1 MENFNCTPQQV
12 EEVREKIFKT
22 LRDWSESEYQEE
34 MAFLGIDDSNMS
46 WERKKILVILYM
58 LSGVKDKEGW
68 FYIDNINL
76 SEICEVGERTITR
89 VKRDFERLGIIK
101 IKRGYQGYPT
111 RYKFFENKLNKLPK
125 ISKKTSES
133 TLAALAGKNVIP
145 ANENEIRKS
154 LIASLLSS
162 YIEVPANEANKKD
175 VEKNILEGG
184 VQYKE
189 QYKDKEKDE
198 YKEQY
203 KDKEIDKNKDIEK
216 DEYKEGLI
224 MNKINNNKTM
234 EELIKKLIVSI
245 DNNTRVQL
253 EVNTKLI
260 ESNDRNNKELTTSI
274 LSLKNGNE
282 TNPSI
287 ETYKKEIEEKDNR
300 VKTLQ
305 DEINKIQDEASTL
318 VEKKDIEI
326 ENLQEENNK
335 LQDKVNKLQERLNK
349 VTVTAN
355 GNETNHSSSIV
366 DKILSHSLDV
376 VTKHPTKDK
385 AWKQEKELQ
394 EEKQEQSPKVDTKT
408 TVVENNSN
416 NDEKNYVLKKLE
428 CEIIKPFKSSIINA
442 KNYEKLMK
450 TQEDFA
456 DVVKKFYTVHN
467 DVITSSEMKSIINEV
482 RTVFQ
487 QKEEELTSKVDT
499 NEYSS
504 KSNGIVQVEE
514 DNTNSLQQNPSK
526 EETKETT
533 AVENSLKEDEAKY
546 NQFQSNKETTPKS
559 ENCEEK
565 EEATTEQNTA
575 NSKNV
580 EVSKTDTPNYKE
592 KTQEELDKEL
602 DKTVS
607 SMFLTDTKQAVS
619 TKKSEEVKFPE
630 TKVIPLREGEEKR
643 QFQELVD
650 NTTINQMLES
660 YSALDKGK
668 YEEILTEIRK
678 SVTKGNYPQ
687 RIVQAY
693 LNAIEHKGYYC
704 NIQNAMKPLE
714 DTKEV
719 TVTATSTPKRDSFE
733 EFIKDKMDN
742 IEKNVKECG
751 DELPFGNKPKSNH
764 QDVEES
770 NCYQSEVEKIAMAAT
785 CSYDESQDA
794 LF

>member
-1 MENFNCTPQQV
+1 ME
-12 EEVREKIFKT
+12 EKKQ
-22 LRDWSESEYQEE
+22 SVQEE
-34 MAFLGIDDSNMS
+34 QTREIFDELRGWNDDDFNEAFQELEIENCNISTEKKKLLVMLNMLDGVKQNG
-46 WERKKILVILYM
+46 WFFATNQLLCE
-58 LSGVKDKEGW
+58 LSGMKDRTLTRTKKYFKDLKIINFRRGCKEHST
-68 FYIDNINL
+68 D
-76 SEICEVGERTITR
+76 
-89 VKRDFERLGIIK
+89 
-101 IKRGYQGYPT
+101 
-111 RYKFFENKLNKLPK
+111 YKFNRKNIINLPK
-125 ISKKTSES
+125 IKCGVLQNKSGDSPIVKSGISNSISDSYQVQHATFFNTIENGVPYTETYSNSNTETYSNSNTETYSKKES
-133 TLAALAGKNVIP
+133 YTDSNI
-145 ANENEIRKS
+145 NNNI
-154 LIASLLSS
+154 
-162 YIEVPANEANKKD
+162 NKKD
-175 VEKNILEGG
+175 NNIMDNLINIL
-184 VQYKE
+184 
-189 QYKDKEKDE
+189 
-198 YKEQY
+198 
-203 KDKEIDKNKDIEK
+203 IE
-216 DEYKEGLI
+216 
-224 MNKINNNKTM
+224 NNK
-234 EELIKKLIVSI
+234 ELIENI
-245 DNNTRVQL
+245 N
-253 EVNTKLI
+253 
-260 ESNDRNNKELTTSI
+260 RNNKELTTSI

-282 TNPSI
+282 TNLSI
-287 ETYKKEIEEKDNR
+287 ETYKKEIEEKDNLI
-300 VKTLQ
+300 KTLQ
-305 DEINKIQDEASTL
+305 DEINKIQDEVSTL

-326 ENLQEENNK
+326 ENLK
-335 LQDKVNKLQERLNK
+335 TRLNNSIEYFK
-349 VTVTAN
+349 KIRQYIPKELRTTN
-355 GNETNHSSSIV
+355 GKETNHSSSTSIES
-366 DKILSHSLDV
+366 KIISHSLDV
-376 VTKHPTKDK
+376 VTKYPTKDK
-385 AWKQEKELQ
+385 AWKQEQQEKALQ
-394 EEKQEQSPKVDTKT
+394 EAKQEQSTNVDTKT

-456 DVVKKFYTVHN
+456 DVVKKYYTVHN

-499 NEYSS
+499 NESSS
-504 KSNGIVQVEE
+504 KSNGEVQVEE

-533 AVENSLKEDEAKY
+533 AVENSSKEDEAKS
-546 NQFQSNKETTPKS
+546 NQFQSNKETTQKS

-565 EEATTEQNTA
+565 EEATAEPSTA
-575 NSKNV
+575 NSKNI

-607 SMFLTDTKQAVS
+607 SMFLTDTKQSVS

-643 QFQELVD
+643 QFQELVS
-650 NTTINQMLES
+650 NQTINALLEG

-678 SVTKGNYPQ
+678 AVTKGNYPQ

-704 NIQNAMKPLE
+704 NLQNAMKPLE

-719 TVTATSTPKRDSFE
+719 TVTATSTPKIDSLE

>member
-1 MENFNCTPQQV
+1 ME
-12 EEVREKIFKT
+12 EKKQ
-22 LRDWSESEYQEE
+22 SVQEE
-34 MAFLGIDDSNMS
+34 QTREIFDELRGWNDDDFNEAFQELEIENCNISTEKKKLLVMLNMLDGVKQNG
-46 WERKKILVILYM
+46 WFFATNQLLCE
-58 LSGVKDKEGW
+58 LSGMKDRTLTRTKKYFKDLKIINFRRGCKEHST
-68 FYIDNINL
+68 D
-76 SEICEVGERTITR
+76 
-89 VKRDFERLGIIK
+89 
-101 IKRGYQGYPT
+101 
-111 RYKFFENKLNKLPK
+111 YKFNRKNIINLPK
-125 ISKKTSES
+125 IKCGVLPNKSGDSPIVKSGISNSISDSYQVQHATFFNTIENGVPYTETYSNSNTETYSKKES
-133 TLAALAGKNVIP
+133 YTDSNI
-145 ANENEIRKS
+145 NNNI
-154 LIASLLSS
+154 
-162 YIEVPANEANKKD
+162 NKKD
-175 VEKNILEGG
+175 NNIMDNLINIL
-184 VQYKE
+184 
-189 QYKDKEKDE
+189 
-198 YKEQY
+198 
-203 KDKEIDKNKDIEK
+203 IE
-216 DEYKEGLI
+216 
-224 MNKINNNKTM
+224 NNK
-234 EELIKKLIVSI
+234 ELIENI
-245 DNNTRVQL
+245 N
-253 EVNTKLI
+253 
-260 ESNDRNNKELTTSI
+260 RNNKELTTSI

-282 TNPSI
+282 TNLSI
-287 ETYKKEIEEKDNR
+287 ETYKKEIEEKDNLI
-300 VKTLQ
+300 KTLK
-305 DEINKIQDEASTL
+305 DEINKIQDEVSTL

-326 ENLQEENNK
+326 ENLK
-335 LQDKVNKLQERLNK
+335 TRLNNSIEYFK
-349 VTVTAN
+349 KIRQYIPKELRTTN
-355 GNETNHSSSIV
+355 GKETNHSSSTSIES
-366 DKILSHSLDV
+366 KIISHSLDV
-376 VTKHPTKDK
+376 VTKYPTKDK
-385 AWKQEKELQ
+385 AWKQEQQEKALQ
-394 EEKQEQSPKVDTKT
+394 EAKQEQSPNVDTKT

-499 NEYSS
+499 NESSS

-533 AVENSLKEDEAKY
+533 AVENSSKEDEAKY
-546 NQFQSNKETTPKS
+546 NQFQSNKETTPKT

-565 EEATTEQNTA
+565 KEATAEPSTA
-575 NSKNV
+575 NSKNI
-580 EVSKTDTPNYKE
+580 EVSKTDTPNDKE

-678 SVTKGNYPQ
+678 TVTKGNYPQ

-704 NIQNAMKPLE
+704 NLQNAMKPLE

-719 TVTATSTPKRDSFE
+719 TVTATSTPKRDSIE
-733 EFIKDKMDN
+733 EFIKDKVDN

-751 DELPFGNKPKSNH
+751 DELPFGNNSKSNH
-764 QDVEES
+764 QYVDKS
-770 NCYQSEVEKIAMAAT
+770 NYYQSEEEKVAMAAT

>member
-34 MAFLGIDDSNMS
+34 MTFLGIDDSNMS

-154 LIASLLSS
+154 LITSLLSS

-175 VEKNILEGG
+175 LEKNILEGG

-189 QYKDKEKDE
+189 QYK
-198 YKEQY
+198 EQY
-203 KDKEIDKNKDIEK
+203 KDKNKEKDKNKDIEK

-335 LQDKVNKLQERLNK
+335 LQERLNK
-349 VTVTAN
+349 VTATAN
-355 GNETNHSSSIV
+355 GNETNHSSSTSNV
-366 DKILSHSLDV
+366 DKIISHSLDV
-376 VTKHPTKDK
+376 VTKYPTKDK
-385 AWKQEKELQ
+385 AWKQEQQEKVLQ
-394 EEKQEQSPKVDTKT
+394 EARQTSKVDTKT

-456 DVVKKFYTVHN
+456 DVVKKYYTVHN

-499 NEYSS
+499 NESSS

-514 DNTNSLQQNPSK
+514 DDTKELQQKSSK

-533 AVENSLKEDEAKY
+533 AVENSSKEDEAKS
-546 NQFQSNKETTPKS
+546 NQFQTNKETTPKT

-565 EEATTEQNTA
+565 EETTAEPSTA
-575 NSKNV
+575 NSKNI

-607 SMFLTDTKQAVS
+607 SMFLTDTKQSVS

-704 NIQNAMKPLE
+704 NLQNAMKPLE

-719 TVTATSTPKRDSFE
+719 TVTATSTPKRDSLE
-733 EFIKDKMDN
+733 EFIKDKVDN

-751 DELPFGNKPKSNH
+751 DELPFGKNSKSNH

>member
-1 MENFNCTPQQV
+1 ME
-12 EEVREKIFKT
+12 EKKQ
-22 LRDWSESEYQEE
+22 SVQEE
-34 MAFLGIDDSNMS
+34 QTREIFDELRGWNDDDFNEAFQELEIENCNISTEKKKLLVMLNMLDGVKQNG
-46 WERKKILVILYM
+46 WFFATNQLLCE
-58 LSGVKDKEGW
+58 LSGMKDRTLTRTKKYFKDLKIINFRRGCKEHST
-68 FYIDNINL
+68 D
-76 SEICEVGERTITR
+76 
-89 VKRDFERLGIIK
+89 
-101 IKRGYQGYPT
+101 
-111 RYKFFENKLNKLPK
+111 YKFNRKNIINLPK
-125 ISKKTSES
+125 IKCGVLPNKSGESPIVKSGISNSISDSYQVQHATFFNTIENGVPYTETYSNSNTETYSKKES
-133 TLAALAGKNVIP
+133 YTDSNI
-145 ANENEIRKS
+145 NNNI
-154 LIASLLSS
+154 
-162 YIEVPANEANKKD
+162 NKKD
-175 VEKNILEGG
+175 NNIMDNLINIL
-184 VQYKE
+184 
-189 QYKDKEKDE
+189 
-198 YKEQY
+198 
-203 KDKEIDKNKDIEK
+203 IE
-216 DEYKEGLI
+216 
-224 MNKINNNKTM
+224 NNK
-234 EELIKKLIVSI
+234 ELIENI
-245 DNNTRVQL
+245 N
-253 EVNTKLI
+253 
-260 ESNDRNNKELTTSI
+260 RNNKELTTSI

-282 TNPSI
+282 TNLSI
-287 ETYKKEIEEKDNR
+287 ETYKKEIEEKDNLI
-300 VKTLQ
+300 KTLK
-305 DEINKIQDEASTL
+305 DEINKIQDEVSTL

-326 ENLQEENNK
+326 ENLK
-335 LQDKVNKLQERLNK
+335 TRLNNSIEYFNK
-349 VTVTAN
+349 IRQYIPKELRTTN
-355 GNETNHSSSIV
+355 GKETNHSSSTSIES
-366 DKILSHSLDV
+366 KIISHSLDV
-376 VTKHPTKDK
+376 VTKYPTKDK
-385 AWKQEKELQ
+385 AWKQEQQEKALQ
-394 EEKQEQSPKVDTKT
+394 EAKQEQSPKVDTKT
-408 TVVENNSN
+408 TVVENNFN

-456 DVVKKFYTVHN
+456 DVVKKYYTVHN

-499 NEYSS
+499 NESSS

-514 DNTNSLQQNPSK
+514 DDTKELQQNPSK

-533 AVENSLKEDEAKY
+533 AVENSSKEDEAKY
-546 NQFQSNKETTPKS
+546 NQFQSNKETTPKT

-565 EEATTEQNTA
+565 KETTAEPSTA
-575 NSKNV
+575 NSKNI
-580 EVSKTDTPNYKE
+580 EVSKTDIPNYKE

-660 YSALDKGK
+660 YSALDKWK

-678 SVTKGNYPQ
+678 AVTKGNYPQ

-693 LNAIEHKGYYC
+693 LNTIEHKGYYC
-704 NIQNAMKPLE
+704 NLQNAMKPLE

-719 TVTATSTPKRDSFE
+719 TVTATSTPKRDSLE
-733 EFIKDKMDN
+733 EFIKDKVDN

-764 QDVEES
+764 QDVEKS
-770 NCYQSEVEKIAMAAT
+770 NCYQSEEENMAMAAT

>member
-133 TLAALAGKNVIP
+133 TLAALAGKDIIP

-154 LIASLLSS
+154 LITSLLSS

-175 VEKNILEGG
+175 LEKNILEGG

-189 QYKDKEKDE
+189 QYKDK
-198 YKEQY
+198 
-203 KDKEIDKNKDIEK
+203 NKDIEK
-216 DEYKEGLI
+216 DKNKEGLI
-224 MNKINNNKTM
+224 KNKINNNKTM

-318 VEKKDIEI
+318 VEKKYIEI
-326 ENLQEENNK
+326 EKLKEEN
-335 LQDKVNKLQERLNK
+335 NKLQERLNK
-349 VTVTAN
+349 VTATAN
-355 GNETNHSSSIV
+355 GNKTNHSSYTSNV
-366 DKILSHSLDV
+366 DKIISYQLKS
-376 VTKHPTKDK
+376 VTEHPTKDK
-385 AWKQEKELQ
+385 AWKQETT
-394 EEKQEQSPKVDTKT
+394 KQEQSPKVDTKT
-408 TVVENNSN
+408 TVQGNNSN

-467 DVITSSEMKSIINEV
+467 DVITSSEMKSIINDV

-499 NEYSS
+499 NESSS

-533 AVENSLKEDEAKY
+533 AVENSSKEDEAKY
-546 NQFQSNKETTPKS
+546 NQFQSNKETTPKT

-565 EEATTEQNTA
+565 KETTAEPSTA
-575 NSKNV
+575 NSKNI
-580 EVSKTDTPNYKE
+580 EVSKTDTPNDKE

-678 SVTKGNYPQ
+678 AVTKGNYPQ

-704 NIQNAMKPLE
+704 NLQNAMKPLE
-714 DTKEV
+714 DTKEI
-719 TVTATSTPKRDSFE
+719 TVTATSTPKSDSLE
-733 EFIKDKMDN
+733 EFIKDKVYN

-751 DELPFGNKPKSNH
+751 DELPFGNNSKSNH

-770 NCYQSEVEKIAMAAT
+770 NYYQSEEEKIAMAAT

>member
-1 MENFNCTPQQV
+1 ME
-12 EEVREKIFKT
+12 EKKQ
-22 LRDWSESEYQEE
+22 SVQEE
-34 MAFLGIDDSNMS
+34 QTREIFDELRGWNDDDFNEAFQELEIENCNISTEKKKLLVMLNMLDGVKQNG
-46 WERKKILVILYM
+46 WFFATNQLLCE
-58 LSGVKDKEGW
+58 LSGMKDRTLTRTKKYFKDLKIINFRRGCKEHST
-68 FYIDNINL
+68 D
-76 SEICEVGERTITR
+76 
-89 VKRDFERLGIIK
+89 
-101 IKRGYQGYPT
+101 
-111 RYKFFENKLNKLPK
+111 YKFNRKNIINLPK
-125 ISKKTSES
+125 IKCGVLPNKSGDSPIVKSGISNSISDSYQVQHATFFNTIENGVPYTETYSNSNTETYSKKES
-133 TLAALAGKNVIP
+133 YTDSNI
-145 ANENEIRKS
+145 NNNI
-154 LIASLLSS
+154 
-162 YIEVPANEANKKD
+162 NKKD
-175 VEKNILEGG
+175 NNIMDNLINIL
-184 VQYKE
+184 
-189 QYKDKEKDE
+189 
-198 YKEQY
+198 
-203 KDKEIDKNKDIEK
+203 IE
-216 DEYKEGLI
+216 
-224 MNKINNNKTM
+224 NNK
-234 EELIKKLIVSI
+234 ELIENI
-245 DNNTRVQL
+245 N
-253 EVNTKLI
+253 
-260 ESNDRNNKELTTSI
+260 RNNKELTTSI

-282 TNPSI
+282 TNLSI
-287 ETYKKEIEEKDNR
+287 ETYKKEIEEKDNLI
-300 VKTLQ
+300 KTLK
-305 DEINKIQDEASTL
+305 DEINKIQDEVSTL

-326 ENLQEENNK
+326 ENLK
-335 LQDKVNKLQERLNK
+335 TRLNNSIEYFK
-349 VTVTAN
+349 KIRQYIPNELRTTN
-355 GNETNHSSSIV
+355 GKETNHSSSTSIES
-366 DKILSHSLDV
+366 KIISHSLDV
-376 VTKHPTKDK
+376 VTKYPTKDK
-385 AWKQEKELQ
+385 AWKQEQQEKALQ
-394 EEKQEQSPKVDTKT
+394 EAKQEQSTNVDTKT

-442 KNYEKLMK
+442 KNYETLMK

-467 DVITSSEMKSIINEV
+467 DVITSSEMKYIINEV

-499 NEYSS
+499 NESSS
-504 KSNGIVQVEE
+504 KSNGEVQVEE
-514 DNTNSLQQNPSK
+514 DNTNSLQQNHSK

-533 AVENSLKEDEAKY
+533 AVENSSKEDEAKS
-546 NQFQSNKETTPKS
+546 NQFQSNKETTQKS
-559 ENCEEK
+559 DNCEEK
-565 EEATTEQNTA
+565 EEATTEPNTA

-607 SMFLTDTKQAVS
+607 SMFLTDTKQSVS

-660 YSALDKGK
+660 YSALDKWK

-678 SVTKGNYPQ
+678 AVTKGNYPQ
-687 RIVQAY
+687 RIVKAY

-704 NIQNAMKPLE
+704 NLQNAMKPLE

-719 TVTATSTPKRDSFE
+719 TVTATSTPKRDSLE
-733 EFIKDKMDN
+733 EFIKDKIDN

>member
-189 QYKDKEKDE
+189 QYK
-198 YKEQY
+198 EQY
-203 KDKEIDKNKDIEK
+203 KDKNKEKNKNKDIEKDKNKDIEK

-394 EEKQEQSPKVDTKT
+394 EAKQEQSPKVDTKT

-499 NEYSS
+499 NESSS
-504 KSNGIVQVEE
+504 KSNGEVQVEE

-533 AVENSLKEDEAKY
+533 AVENSSKEDEAKY
-546 NQFQSNKETTPKS
+546 NQFQSNKETTPKT

-565 EEATTEQNTA
+565 KETTAEPSTA
-575 NSKNV
+575 NSKNI

-592 KTQEELDKEL
+592 KTQEEL

-660 YSALDKGK
+660 YSALDGDK
-668 YEEILTEIRK
+668 YKEILTEIRK
-678 SVTKGNYPQ
+678 AVTKGNYPQ

-704 NIQNAMKPLE
+704 NLQNAMKPLE

-719 TVTATSTPKRDSFE
+719 TVTATSTPKRDSLE
-733 EFIKDKMDN
+733 EFIKDKVDN

-751 DELPFGNKPKSNH
+751 DELPFGNNSKSNH
-764 QDVEES
+764 QDVEQS
-770 NCYQSEVEKIAMAAT
+770 NYYQSEEEKIAMAAT

>member
-216 DEYKEGLI
+216 DEYKDGLI

-366 DKILSHSLDV
+366 DKILYHSLDV

-394 EEKQEQSPKVDTKT
+394 EAKQEQSPKVDTKT

-456 DVVKKFYTVHN
+456 DVVKKYYTVHN

-499 NEYSS
+499 NESSS
-504 KSNGIVQVEE
+504 KSNGEVQVEE
-514 DNTNSLQQNPSK
+514 DNTKRLQQNPSK

-533 AVENSLKEDEAKY
+533 AVENSSKEDEAKY
-546 NQFQSNKETTPKS
+546 NQFQSNNETTPKT

-565 EEATTEQNTA
+565 KEATAEPSTA
-575 NSKNV
+575 NSKNI
-580 EVSKTDTPNYKE
+580 EVSKTDTPNDKE

-660 YSALDKGK
+660 YSALDGDK
-668 YEEILTEIRK
+668 YKEILTEIRK
-678 SVTKGNYPQ
+678 AVTKGNYPQ

-719 TVTATSTPKRDSFE
+719 TVTATSTPKMDSLE
-733 EFIKDKMDN
+733 EFIKDKVDN

-770 NCYQSEVEKIAMAAT
+770 NCYQSEEENMAMAAT

>member
-1 MENFNCTPQQV
+1 ME
-12 EEVREKIFKT
+12 EKKQ
-22 LRDWSESEYQEE
+22 SVQEE
-34 MAFLGIDDSNMS
+34 QTREIFDELRGWNDDDFNEAFQELEIENCNISTEKKKLLVMLNMLDGVKQNG
-46 WERKKILVILYM
+46 WFFATNQLLCE
-58 LSGVKDKEGW
+58 LSGMKDRTLTRTKKYFKDLKIINFRRGCKEHST
-68 FYIDNINL
+68 D
-76 SEICEVGERTITR
+76 
-89 VKRDFERLGIIK
+89 
-101 IKRGYQGYPT
+101 
-111 RYKFFENKLNKLPK
+111 YKFNRKNIINLPK
-125 ISKKTSES
+125 IKCGVLPNKSGESPIVKSGISNSISDSYQVKHATFFNTIENGVPYTETYSNSNTETYSKKES
-133 TLAALAGKNVIP
+133 YTDSNI
-145 ANENEIRKS
+145 NNNI
-154 LIASLLSS
+154 
-162 YIEVPANEANKKD
+162 NKKD
-175 VEKNILEGG
+175 NNIMDNLINIL
-184 VQYKE
+184 
-189 QYKDKEKDE
+189 
-198 YKEQY
+198 
-203 KDKEIDKNKDIEK
+203 IE
-216 DEYKEGLI
+216 
-224 MNKINNNKTM
+224 NNK
-234 EELIKKLIVSI
+234 ELIENI
-245 DNNTRVQL
+245 N
-253 EVNTKLI
+253 
-260 ESNDRNNKELTTSI
+260 RNNKELTTSI

-282 TNPSI
+282 TNLSI
-287 ETYKKEIEEKDNR
+287 ETYKKEIEEKDNLI
-300 VKTLQ
+300 KTLQ
-305 DEINKIQDEASTL
+305 DEINKIQDEVSTL

-326 ENLQEENNK
+326 ENLK
-335 LQDKVNKLQERLNK
+335 TRLNK
-349 VTVTAN
+349 SIEYFKKIRQYIPKELRTTN
-355 GNETNHSSSIV
+355 GKETNHSSSTSIES
-366 DKILSHSLDV
+366 KIISHSLDV
-376 VTKHPTKDK
+376 VTKYPTKDK
-385 AWKQEKELQ
+385 AWKQEKQEKALQ
-394 EEKQEQSPKVDTKT
+394 EAKQEQSTNVDTKT

-499 NEYSS
+499 NESSS
-504 KSNGIVQVEE
+504 KSNGEVQVEE
-514 DNTNSLQQNPSK
+514 DNTNSLQQNHSK

-533 AVENSLKEDEAKY
+533 AVENSSKEDEAKS
-546 NQFQSNKETTPKS
+546 NQFQSNKETTQKS

-565 EEATTEQNTA
+565 EEATAEPSTA

-607 SMFLTDTKQAVS
+607 SMFLTDTK
-619 TKKSEEVKFPE
+619 KSEEVKFPE

-643 QFQELVD
+643 QFQELVS
-650 NTTINQMLES
+650 NQTINALLEG

-678 SVTKGNYPQ
+678 AVTKGNYPQ

-704 NIQNAMKPLE
+704 NLKNAMKPLE

-719 TVTATSTPKRDSFE
+719 TVTATSTPKIDSLE

-770 NCYQSEVEKIAMAAT
+770 NCYQSKEENMAMAAT

>member
-1 MENFNCTPQQV
+1 ME
-12 EEVREKIFKT
+12 EKKQ
-22 LRDWSESEYQEE
+22 SVQEE
-34 MAFLGIDDSNMS
+34 QTREIFDELRGWNDDDFNEAFQELEIENCNISTEKKKLLVMLNMLDGVKQNG
-46 WERKKILVILYM
+46 WFFATNQLLCE
-58 LSGVKDKEGW
+58 LSGMKDRTLTRTKKYFKDLKIINFRRGCKEHST
-68 FYIDNINL
+68 D
-76 SEICEVGERTITR
+76 
-89 VKRDFERLGIIK
+89 
-101 IKRGYQGYPT
+101 
-111 RYKFFENKLNKLPK
+111 YKFNRKNIINLPK
-125 ISKKTSES
+125 IKCGVLPNKSGDSPIVKSGISNSISDSYQVQHATFFNTIENGVPYTETYSNSNTEIYSKKES
-133 TLAALAGKNVIP
+133 YTDSNI
-145 ANENEIRKS
+145 NNNI
-154 LIASLLSS
+154 
-162 YIEVPANEANKKD
+162 NKKD
-175 VEKNILEGG
+175 NNIMNNLINIL
-184 VQYKE
+184 
-189 QYKDKEKDE
+189 
-198 YKEQY
+198 
-203 KDKEIDKNKDIEK
+203 IE
-216 DEYKEGLI
+216 
-224 MNKINNNKTM
+224 NNK
-234 EELIKKLIVSI
+234 ELIENI
-245 DNNTRVQL
+245 N
-253 EVNTKLI
+253 
-260 ESNDRNNKELTTSI
+260 RNNKELTTSI

-335 LQDKVNKLQERLNK
+335 LQDKVNNLQEENNKLQDKVNKLQEENNKLQERLNK

-385 AWKQEKELQ
+385 AWKQEKALQ
-394 EEKQEQSPKVDTKT
+394 ETTKQEQSPKVDTKT
-408 TVVENNSN
+408 TVVENDSN

-450 TQEDFA
+450 TQEDIC
-456 DVVKKFYTVHN
+456 DVVENFYTVHK
-467 DVITSSEMKSIINEV
+467 DVITISDIKPFSNEL

-487 QKEEELTSKVDT
+487 QKEEELQQKT
-499 NEYSS
+499 NINEPSS
-504 KSNGIVQVEE
+504 KSNGEVQVEE

-533 AVENSLKEDEAKY
+533 AVENSSKEDEAKY
-546 NQFQSNKETTPKS
+546 NQFQSNKETTPKT

-565 EEATTEQNTA
+565 KETTAEPSTA
-575 NSKNV
+575 NSKNI
-580 EVSKTDTPNYKE
+580 EVSKTDTPNDKE

-607 SMFLTDTKQAVS
+607 SMFLTDTNQAVS

-660 YSALDKGK
+660 YSALDKVK

-678 SVTKGNYPQ
+678 TVTKGNYPQ

-693 LNAIEHKGYYC
+693 LNAIEYKGYYC

-714 DTKEV
+714 DTIEV
-719 TVTATSTPKRDSFE
+719 TVTATSTPKRDSIE
-733 EFIKDKMDN
+733 EFIKDKVDN